1 MSRPRIAPVA
11 SQLPD
16 GSGLIIA
23 EQQQP
28 AEAAAS
34 VWKAAAAAD
43 RRRLGKVGELMG
55 GKAVV
60 EERKQRRSH
69 RGKVSQLF
77 RRLSGE
83 TVTQSPHTSP
93 KDILKLTEHKL
104 VQLCFWKAYPKTC
117 ILILSNDDTLIIDL

>member
-28 AEAAAS
+28 AEAAS
-34 VWKAAAAAD
+34 VWKAAAAAAAD

-83 TVTQSPHTSP
+83 TVTQSPHTFHS
-93 KDILKLTEHKL
+93 
-104 VQLCFWKAYPKTC
+104 
-117 ILILSNDDTLIIDL
+117 